1 MSRYCPVFIIELAA
15 AMASEKFIDSTLPLE
30 VFSNKLA
37 SHLSNHYFEIPTEMI
52 NSVAESYVRVL
63 VVSAVD
69 DAKPLLQNYIY
80 NRIHHRRRGKLR
92 NWNSGFSNPAKGT
105 KQLDF
110 DYSLARRNFNAF
122 VYAYKNRSVNFT
134 PRGWNLTKFEHL
146 GFVSKMGEI
155 EFSAFDL
162 LS

>member
-1 MSRYCPVFIIELAA
+1 MSRYCPVFLIEVAA
-15 AMASEKFIDSTLPLE
+15 AMASEKFIESTLPLE

-37 SHLSNHYFEIPTEMI
+37 SHLSDHYFEIPTEMI
-52 NSVAESYVRVL
+52 NNVSESYVRVL

-69 DAKPLLQNYIY
+69 DVKTLLQNYIY
-80 NRIHHRRRGKLR
+80 SRLHFRRRGKMR
-92 NWNSGFSNPAKGT
+92 NWTSSLSNPAKGT

-122 VYAYKNRSVNFT
+122 VYAYKNKSVNFT
-134 PRGWNLTKFEHL
+134 PRGWTLTKFENL
-146 GFVSKMGEI
+146 EFVSKMGEI

-162 LS
+162 LN